1 MSQFYDQVKERFIRY
16 AKVDTQSQNGAAT
29 VPSTEKQWDLAHM
42 LEEEMKNIGL
52 QNVTHDDFCNV
63 YGTIPSTLPNGVF
76 PPQVDGTP
84 PFFSASLATPTREK
98 GRQADEAE
106 GRKVIFP

>member
-1 MSQFYDQVKERFIRY
+1 MKEVF
-16 AKVDTQSQNGAAT
+16 
-29 VPSTEKQWDLAHM
+29 H
-42 LEEEMKNIGL
+42 
-52 QNVTHDDFCNV
+52 
-63 YGTIPSTLPNGVF
+63 LPCQMEYF
-76 PPQVDGTP
+76 HRRLMEHP